1 MIYRLSRMLDMLQ
14 DVWCGTSSCDS
25 NKILL
30 DFEDKR
36 YLVTFKEVSKSEN
49 MFKDIDTY
57 LE

>member
-1 MIYRLSRMLDMLQ
+1 MIYKLSGMLDMLQ
-14 DVWCGTSSCDS
+14 DVWCGTSSCDR

-36 YLVTFKEVSKSEN
+36 YLVTFKEIPKNED
-49 MFKDIDTY
+49 MFKDIDKY

>member
-1 MIYRLSRMLDMLQ
+1 MIQKLSRMLDVIT
-14 DVWCGTSSCDS
+14 DVWTGTSSCDK
-25 NKILL
+25 NKMLL

-36 YLVTFKEVSKSEN
+36 YLVIFREVSKNED

>member
-1 MIYRLSRMLDMLQ
+1 MIQKLSKMLDMLQ
-14 DVWCGTSSCDS
+14 DVWTGTSSCDR

-30 DFEDKR
+30 DFENKR
-36 YLVTFKEVSKSEN
+36 YLVTFKEVPKNED